1 MKKKLPEIILRGS
14 SGIVYIGVIV
24 LLILLNNIIFSIAL
38 TVLASMIILWE
49 YFSCTDLKLS
59 PYMIFGF
66 ILTIALGV
74 LLFIF
79 KEKVFDYL
87 FISFAIIFIIT
98 VIIGL
103 LSSERYSFN
112 SIPIAIF
119 GYIYTIGLPLF
130 LIKMFFLEQGNIKF
144 TLLITIVVATDTFAF
159 LVGKKFGKNK
169 LTKISPNKT
178 IEGSLAGIVSAVIFS
193 MIYTA
198 IVNTYYDFNLNYYI
212 MFIVST
218 FLSVVSQLGDL
229 LASYTKRAYN
239 VKDFGNLLPG
249 QGGLLDRVDSLIFAA
264 PMAYLLIKILM

>member
-79 KEKVFDYL
+79 KEKVFDYF